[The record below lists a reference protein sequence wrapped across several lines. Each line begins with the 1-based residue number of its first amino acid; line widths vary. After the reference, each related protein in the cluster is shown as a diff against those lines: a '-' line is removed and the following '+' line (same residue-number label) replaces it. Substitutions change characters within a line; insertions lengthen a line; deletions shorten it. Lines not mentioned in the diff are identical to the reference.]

1 MSEYQ
6 LENKRMN
13 IEKNELS
20 FGRNE
25 KPITNLGHKK
35 YKLHYE
41 NWKLY
46 LELGLKLKRFTEYW
60 NSSKQHS

>member
-25 KPITNLGHKK
+25 KPITNLRHKK

-41 NWKLY
+41 N
-46 LELGLKLKRFTEYW
+46 
-60 NSSKQHS
+60 

>member
-6 LENKRMN
+6 LGNKRMN

-25 KPITNLGHKK
+25 KPITNLGQKSTNSIMK
-35 YKLHYE
+35 TE
-41 NWKLY
+41 NFIS
-46 LELGLKLKRFTEYW
+46 R
-60 NSSKQHS
+60 

>member
-1 MSEYQ
+1 MSKYQ

-41 NWKLY
+41 N
-46 LELGLKLKRFTEYW
+46 
-60 NSSKQHS
+60 